1 METTISSKYQVVI
14 PKEARKRL
22 QLKPQQ
28 KLMVIEKGGILFLI
42 PQRSIETLRGIVPG
56 VKVEGYRQ
64 KKDRF

>member
-22 QLKPQQ
+22 QLKPRQ

-42 PQRSIETLRGIVPG
+42 PQRSIETLRGIAPR